1 MTGESS
7 RLQPGRCQEGPA
19 LTIPSSRE
27 VAGKKFLWD
36 GVTYLTRD
44 DARQALE
51 AYKKDGFEVHMF
63 LEEDQYLVYTRKL
76 VTAASA
82 STTQETSG

>member
-1 MTGESS
+1 MAGGSS
-7 RLQPGRCQEGPA
+7 RLQPGRYQEGPA
-19 LTIPSSRE
+19 LTRPSVRE
-27 VAGKKFLWD
+27 VAGIKFLWD

-63 LEEDQYLVYTRKL
+63 LEEDHYLVYTRKL

-82 STTQETSG
+82 SAAQETS